1 MRSAPLLI
9 LGLLAWASPG
19 TAQHRLP
26 GPAPSSL
33 FGYAEKGGLASG
45 AARALD
51 DSLRAARPTYWKE
64 GAVAGGLLGLVAG
77 ALLVHH
83 LCGLDESTRSCTGST
98 LLGAGLGAVVLG
110 VPGALIGGQIRKQ
123 R

>member
-1 MRSAPLLI
+1 MLRRGGS
-9 LGLLAWASPG
+9 
-19 TAQHRLP
+19 RP
-26 GPAPSSL
+26 GPPGHSTTA
-33 FGYAEKGGLASG
+33 F
-45 AARALD
+45 
-51 DSLRAARPTYWKE
+51 
-64 GAVAGGLLGLVAG
+64 GLLGLVAG